1 MKKVHAFLKKFV
13 SILKQAVK
21 TKEITKNSNIEEEKC
36 EIKSD
41 HEDSGQFKQTR

>member
-21 TKEITKNSNIEEEKC
+21 TKEVTKNSNTEEEK
-36 EIKSD
+36 
-41 HEDSGQFKQTR
+41 R